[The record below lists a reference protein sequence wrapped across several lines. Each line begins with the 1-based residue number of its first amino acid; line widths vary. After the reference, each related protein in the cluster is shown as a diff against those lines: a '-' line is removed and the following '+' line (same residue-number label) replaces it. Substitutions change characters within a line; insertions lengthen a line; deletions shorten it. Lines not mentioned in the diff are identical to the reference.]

1 MGVTATEMRK
11 TGSVLE
17 ELTNVGWG
25 TDKQTIVKQLARAV
39 IKDVSQVYAVR
50 RKSAETR
57 LSVCVYIVGICV
69 GISPAHQGLICTL
82 PSPCELSKVMNHIP

>member
-17 ELTNVGWG
+17 ELTNLGWG

-57 LSVCVYIVGICV
+57 LSVCLHNRY
-69 GISPAHQGLICTL
+69 
-82 PSPCELSKVMNHIP
+82 PCGHFPLTSGFNMYPPFPM

>member
-17 ELTNVGWG
+17 ELTNLGWG

-57 LSVCVYIVGICV
+57 LSVCVYITGIRV
-69 GISPAHQGLICTL
+69 GISPRTSGFNMY
-82 PSPCELSKVMNHIP
+82 PPFPM

>member
-39 IKDVSQVYAVR
+39 IKDVSQVYAV
-50 RKSAETR
+50 
-57 LSVCVYIVGICV
+57 
-69 GISPAHQGLICTL
+69 
-82 PSPCELSKVMNHIP
+82 

>member
-1 MGVTATEMRK
+1 MRK

-17 ELTNVGWG
+17 LLTNLGWG

-39 IKDVSQVYAVR
+39 IKDVNQVDAVP

-57 LSVCVYIVGICV
+57 LSVCVSITGIRV
-69 GISPAHQGLICTL
+69 GISPSQGLICTL

>member
-17 ELTNVGWG
+17 LTNLGWG
-25 TDKQTIVKQLARAV
+25 TDKQTVVKQLARAV

-57 LSVCVYIVGICV
+57 LSLCVYITGIRV
-69 GISPAHQGLICTL
+69 GISPSHQGLICTPL
-82 PSPCELSKVMNHIP
+82 PHVNCQK